1 MLSSILNHHNGRKF
15 LIFLIA
21 PCLFSGIAF
30 SQPSEL
36 VEAQASGGEITIVP
50 NGINP
55 TPNWGLEKIGEQLDD
70 AGAYTYPD
78 TTNPVRLYLVD
89 TAVANPGNWIGENPN
104 LDFEET
110 VIIGDSSDPTVS
122 SEFGHGTRMLSL
134 IAGLQTGVAPGTP
147 VKVINYDVYPSG
159 TTTTATKLSAAILEA
174 VTHYQDSDPQI
185 PSVICLASSS
195 DMLGS
200 SVELQDSVQF
210 AVDEGITVVVSS
222 GNSGA
227 DAANYIPAAYGNIDG
242 VICVGAS
249 NASDQRIPASN
260 FGAPVD
266 ILAPGDLIL
275 AKDEVSAGSYV
286 LMQGTSPAAAIVAG
300 SALAE
305 LSMNGSLTPAELEA
319 ALISAAA
326 PSQTSGAAPVLRSTP
341 TALAH
346 IAIPD
351 GFITD
356 PALLVALAGSDFPEP
371 EPIDIELP
379 QGDDIAEIP
388 IHIPYQRTALH
399 EEMLNMLHGPNRNSE
414 SNISVYLISE
424 NELGFTFPID
434 LALLDDQD
442 LFTLRNG
449 YTWRIRCADSLELTN
464 WSTPSGQLT
473 KTTAADGTV
482 WITARVP
489 IASDCC
495 LLRIEVAPPGE

>member
-1 MLSSILNHHNGRKF
+1 MF
-15 LIFLIA
+15 FLIA
-21 PCLFSGIAF
+21 PYLFTGIAF
-30 SQPSEL
+30 SQPSALAES
-36 VEAQASGGEITIVP
+36 QPSRGEITIVP

-78 TTNPVRLYLVD
+78 TTNPVRLYLID
-89 TAVANPGNWIGENPN
+89 TAVANPGDWIGENSN

-134 IAGLQTGVAPGTP
+134 VAGLQTGVAPGTP
-147 VKVINYDVYPSG
+147 IKVINYDVYPSG
-159 TTTTATKLSAAILEA
+159 ATTTATKLSAAILEA

-200 SVELQDSVQF
+200 SVALQDSVQF

-249 NASDQRIPASN
+249 NASDQRISASN
-260 FGAPVD
+260 FGTSVD

-275 AKDEVSAGSYV
+275 AKDEISAGSFV

-305 LSMNGSLTPAELEA
+305 LSLNGSLTPAELEA
-319 ALISAAA
+319 TLISAAV
-326 PSQTSGAAPVLRSTP
+326 PSQTTGAAPVLRSTP
-341 TALAH
+341 TAVAH
-346 IAIPD
+346 IALPD

-356 PALLVALAGSDFPEP
+356 PALLVALAGSNFPEP

-379 QGDDIAEIP
+379 LGFEITDIS
-388 IHIPYQRTALH
+388 IPYIRTALH
-399 EEMLNMLHGPNRNSE
+399 QEILDMLHGPNHTGDS
-414 SNISVYLISE
+414 SISVFKISDDE
-424 NELGFTFPID
+424 IGFTFPID
-434 LALLDDQD
+434 LTLVDDQD

-449 YTWRIRCADSLELTN
+449 YTWRIRCADSLALNN
-464 WSTPSGQLT
+464 WSTPNGQLT
-473 KTTAADGTV
+473 KTTASDGTV

-489 IASDCC
+489 IMSDCC
-495 LLRIEVAPPGE
+495 LLRIEVAPPEEEP